1 MPEVTAGMALL
12 DPPIDSQVPAVRL
25 ERVPG
30 DAGAAA
36 GVGTGTRSRI
46 FERAAVREILMGA
59 QDNLTNVL
67 AVMLGVAIGAGRSEL
82 VALAGVSAAIAEAV
96 SMGGVLYS
104 STRAE
109 DRAAQRSGVGPGERH
124 GLAPFQSGA
133 LCFAAAIAA
142 GLIPLLPFLF
152 LPLRDAV
159 VAAVLVSLTALFL
172 LGSWTGR
179 IGGATWWR
187 DGLRLVVVASLAA
200 IASAVA
206 GTLLRVA

>member
-1 MPEVTAGMALL
+1 VRSAAL
-12 DPPIDSQVPAVRL
+12 
-25 ERVPG
+25 
-30 DAGAAA
+30 
-36 GVGTGTRSRI
+36 
-46 FERAAVREILMGA
+46 ERAAVREILMGA

-109 DRAAQRSGVGPGERH
+109 ARAARKSGGAAPAGLTPARSGT
-124 GLAPFQSGA
+124 

-142 GLIPLLPFLF
+142 GLIPLAPFVV
-152 LPLRDAV
+152 LPLTEAV
-159 VAAVLVSLTALFL
+159 VAAVVTSLGALFL
-172 LGSWTGR
+172 LGAWTGR

-187 DGLRLVVVASLAA
+187 DGVRLVVVASAA
-200 IASAVA
+200 AAASALA